1 MSLFVSSC
9 GGDFYDL
16 GIEEEEERNSE
27 ELETELESA
36 LVDI

>member
-16 GIEEEEERNSE
+16 GIEERNSE
-27 ELETELESA
+27 ELGTELESA